1 MRSLIFGDLHS
12 HNYREFSKL
21 NKDGM
26 NTRLLEGILSLAK
39 ITLSGLEEKVE
50 DVWFVGDLYHLKNN
64 LDSQVIQATVTGMR
78 ELAEQFPLVLVP
90 GHHDLY
96 MWSTNPIMLELLK
109 DFSKNITV
117 ITKPGWYKLRK
128 DVDFYI
134 EPCTRKVSDLMKR
147 IETVSTVPEKSIFLG
162 HQDLIGMEYGGYKVE
177 RGLDP
182 KILSKKFKY
191 SFVGHYHNPGI
202 IQENVVSVGAPL
214 QHSFNDAAKMNSDSN
229 FDENAKRGWFIY
241 DDSKPDR
248 NKNTTLK
255 SIDSKLK
262 FIKNTEA
269 PEFIDY
275 VYDPE
280 KKEKEFIPGNWE
292 KDYYRIKVIG
302 NHELPERLKR
312 IKWKRVS
319 YELRSVKKG
328 RTTISF
334 SDKKE
339 DLLMKYVE
347 VKAGDHLDKKVLIEI
362 GREYL

>member
-21 NKDGM
+21 DRNGV
-26 NTRLLEGILSLAK
+26 NTRLLRGVMSLAQ
-39 ITLSGLEEKVE
+39 ITLSGLEEQVE
-50 DVWFVGDLYHLKNN
+50 DIWFVGDLYHLKNN
-64 LDSQVIQATVTGMR
+64 LDSQVIQATVTAMR

-96 MWSTNPIMLELLK
+96 LWSSNPIMLELLK

-128 DVDFYI
+128 DIDFYI

-147 IETVSTVPEKSIFLG
+147 IEILETVPKKSIFLG

-191 SFVGHYHNPGI
+191 SFVGHYLNPGI
-202 IQENVVSVGAPL
+202 IQGNVISVGAPL
-214 QHSFNDAAKMNSDSN
+214 QHSFSDAAETNSDSS

-241 DDSKPDR
+241 DSETGVRHIR
-248 NKNTTLK
+248 NK
-255 SIDSKLK
+255 
-262 FIKNTEA
+262 EA

-275 VYDPE
+275 IFDPE

-312 IKWKRVS
+312 IKWKRVN
-319 YELRSVKKG
+319 YELRDAKKT

-339 DLLMKYVE
+339 DLLAKYAK
-347 VKAGDHLDKKVLIEI
+347 VKAPEHLDQKLLVEI
-362 GREYL
+362 GRDYL

>member
-39 ITLSGLEEKVE
+39 ITLSGLEEKVDE
-50 DVWFVGDLYHLKNN
+50 VWFVGDLYHLKNN

-96 MWSTNPIMLELLK
+96 LWSSNPIMLELLK
-109 DFSKNITV
+109 DFSDNIIV
-117 ITKPGWYKLRK
+117 INKPEWIIRQG
-128 DVDFYI
+128 VDIYV
-134 EPCTRKVSDLMKR
+134 EPCTRKISDLMKR
-147 IETVSTVPEKSIFLG
+147 IETLKVVGEESIFLG

-177 RGLDP
+177 RGLDSE
-182 KILSKKFKY
+182 ILSKKFKY
-191 SFVGHYHNPGI
+191 SFVGHYHSPKIFHENI
-202 IQENVVSVGAPL
+202 ISVGASL
-214 QHSFNDAAKMNSDSN
+214 QHSFNDAAETNSDSS
-229 FDENAKRGWFIY
+229 FDEDAKRGWWIF
-241 DDSKPDR
+241 DSDKPE
-248 NKNTTLK
+248 
-255 SIDSKLK
+255 LK
-262 FIKNTEA
+262 FIKNKEA

-280 KKEKEFIPGNWE
+280 KKEKEFIPGDWE

-339 DLLMKYVE
+339 DLLKKYVE

>member
-1 MRSLIFGDLHS
+1 MKVLICSDFHI

-21 NKDGM
+21 DSGGI
-26 NTRLLEGILSLAK
+26 NTRLLEGIKCLAE
-39 ITLSGLEEKVE
+39 ITLSGLEEKVDE
-50 DVWFVGDLYHLKNN
+50 VWFTGDLFQLKNN
-64 LDSQVIQATVTGMR
+64 IDSKVIQLTIEAMK
-78 ELAEQFPLVLVP
+78 ELADSFPLLLVP

-96 MWSTNPIMLELLK
+96 LWSSNPVMLELLK
-109 DFSKNITV
+109 EFSSNITV
-117 ITKPGWYKLRK
+117 VDKPGWIIRQGVSVY
-128 DVDFYI
+128 V
-134 EPCTRKVSDLMKR
+134 EPCTRKVLDLMKR
-147 IETVSTVPEKSIFLG
+147 IETLEIVPKNPIFLG

-177 RGLDP
+177 RGLDSE
-182 KILSKKFKY
+182 ILSKKFKY
-191 SFVGHYHNPGI
+191 SFVGHYHQTRTINK
-202 IQENVVSVGAPL
+202 NVISIGAPL
-214 QHSFNDAAKMNSDSN
+214 QHSFNDAAETNSDSG
-229 FDENAKRGWFIY
+229 FDENARRGWFIY
-241 DDSKPDR
+241 DDSKSELKYIR
-248 NKNTTLK
+248 NK
-255 SIDSKLK
+255 
-262 FIKNTEA
+262 EA

-275 VYDPE
+275 IYDKN

>member
-1 MRSLIFGDLHS
+1 
-12 HNYREFSKL
+12 
-21 NKDGM
+21 M
-26 NTRLLEGILSLAK
+26 N
-39 ITLSGLEEKVE
+39 
-50 DVWFVGDLYHLKNN
+50 
-64 LDSQVIQATVTGMR
+64 
-78 ELAEQFPLVLVP
+78 
-90 GHHDLY
+90 
-96 MWSTNPIMLELLK
+96 
-109 DFSKNITV
+109 
-117 ITKPGWYKLRK
+117 
-128 DVDFYI
+128 
-134 EPCTRKVSDLMKR
+134 R
-147 IETVSTVPEKSIFLG
+147 IETLPTVPKDALFLG

-182 KILSKKFKY
+182 KILSKRFDY

-214 QHSFNDAAKMNSDSN
+214 QHSFNDAAKLNSDSS
-229 FDENAKRGWFIY
+229 FDENAKRGWWIY
-241 DDSKPDR
+241 DDSKV
-248 NKNTTLK
+248 
-255 SIDSKLK
+255 SKLTY
-262 FIKNTEA
+262 IKNTEA

-275 VYDPE
+275 IYDKE

-319 YELRSVKKG
+319 YELRNIKKG

-339 DLLMKYVE
+339 DLLTKYVE
-347 VKAGDHLDKKVLIEI
+347 VKAAKHLDKKVLVEI

>member
-21 NKDGM
+21 DKNGI
-26 NTRLLEGILSLAK
+26 NTRLLRGVMSLAQ
-39 ITLSGLEEKVE
+39 ITLSGLEEKVDE
-50 DVWFVGDLYHLKNN
+50 VWFTGDLYHLKNN
-64 LDSQVIQATVTGMR
+64 LDSQVIQETVTGMR

-96 MWSTNPIMLELLK
+96 LWSSNPIMLELLK
-109 DFSKNITV
+109 DFSDNITV
-117 ITKPGWYKLRK
+117 IIKPGWIIRQG
-128 DVDFYI
+128 VDIYV
-134 EPCTRKVSDLMKR
+134 EPCTRKILDLMKR
-147 IETVSTVPEKSIFLG
+147 IETLKVVGEESIFLG

-182 KILSKKFKY
+182 KILSRKFKY
-191 SFVGHYHNPGI
+191 SFVGHYHQTRI
-202 IQENVVSVGAPL
+202 INENIVSVGAPL
-214 QHSFNDAAKMNSDSN
+214 QHSFNDAAETNSDSS
-229 FDENAKRGWFIY
+229 FDENAKRGWWVF
-241 DDSKPDR
+241 DSDKPELKYIR
-248 NKNTTLK
+248 NK
-255 SIDSKLK
+255 
-262 FIKNTEA
+262 EA

-280 KKEKEFIPGNWE
+280 AKEKGFIPGNWE

-302 NHELPERLKR
+302 NHDLPERLKR
-312 IKWKRVS
+312 IKWKRIS
-319 YELRSVKKG
+319 YELSSVKKG

-339 DLLMKYVE
+339 DLLVKYVE
-347 VKAGDHLDKKVLIEI
+347 VKAVEHLDKKILVEI

>member
-1 MRSLIFGDLHS
+1 MKSLIFGDLHN

-21 NKDGM
+21 DSNGM
-26 NTRLLEGILSLAK
+26 NTRLLEGVLSLAK
-39 ITLSGLEEKVE
+39 ITLSGLEEKVK

-78 ELAEQFPLVLVP
+78 ELAEHFPLVLVP

-109 DFSKNITV
+109 DFSDNITV
-117 ITKPGWYKLRK
+117 VDKPGWIVRQGI
-128 DVDFYI
+128 DIYI
-134 EPCTRKVSDLMKR
+134 EPCTRKISDLMKR
-147 IETVSTVPEKSIFLG
+147 IEMLKCIVGKDLIFLG
-162 HQDLIGMEYGGYKVE
+162 HQDLIGMEYGGYKVK
-177 RGLDP
+177 RGLDSE
-182 KILSKKFKY
+182 ILSKKFRY

-202 IQENVVSVGAPL
+202 IQENVISVGAPL
-214 QHSFNDAAKMNSDSN
+214 QHSFNDAAKTNLDSS
-229 FDENAKRGWFIY
+229 FDENAKRGWWIF
-241 DDSKPDR
+241 DSD
-248 NKNTTLK
+248 K
-255 SIDSKLK
+255 SELK
-262 FIKNTEA
+262 FIKNKEA

-302 NHELPERLKR
+302 NYELPERLKR
-312 IKWKRVS
+312 IRWKRVS

-339 DLLMKYVE
+339 DLLVKYT
-347 VKAGDHLDKKVLIEI
+347 KAKAPEHLDHKLLVEI
-362 GREYL
+362 GRDYL